1 MTDFQYT
8 DALEDIDSSAVDDAY
23 YNVNDKT
30 LLVVLAS
37 SEDAYVYT
45 GVPSYV
51 WSAFKSASSKGSYY
65 ATQIKRNYGP
75 AKPLGNVWDLDIDE
89 ASTASVTPI
98 APYVTLGNPP
108 TAATGTPKGL
118 TLSENAKVTTSAE
131 AFPGVSK
138 ATTTVTFETDGGV
151 RKEVDFNDKSTV
163 DEALAEFSR
172 LATMLGV
179 DLKVKA
185 VTVNFE

>member
-89 ASTASVTPI
+89 ATTASVTPI
-98 APYVTLGNPP
+98 APYVTLG
-108 TAATGTPKGL
+108 TPKAL
-118 TLSENAKVTTSAE
+118 VDNTKTSSSVE